1 MKGIYTMVKKL
12 MVAPDDVRKSHSIQ
26 LGSIPVNT
34 YNRTIKQELDL
45 KSGITP
51 ERCLRI
57 YRDMAM
63 IREFETMLDNI
74 KKLGSYHGTAYN
86 HAGPAHLSIGQEGA
100 AVGECV
106 HLNVEDHIFGS
117 HRSHGEIIA
126 KGLRAVQDLT
136 GNGLVPIM
144 EHYFGGSILKV
155 VQTHEP
161 NWEGLSITE
170 KGKKKPALATP
181 EEEELGIDFLLYG
194 LLAEI
199 FGRENGFNKG
209 MGGSMHAFCLP
220 FGAYPANAIV
230 GGSADIATG
239 AALFRKVR
247 RKSGLCVANIGD
259 ASVHCGPVWEALNF
273 STMAQYSELWGEGFE
288 GGLPIIFNFMDN
300 FYGMGGQPIG
310 ETAGFEHVARVGAGL
325 NPDNMHAEV
334 VDGNNPLALA
344 DAYKRKIELIKSGKG
359 PVLLDVL
366 CYRQS
371 GHSPSDQSAYRE
383 REEIELWK
391 SVDPLVE
398 YAAKLKDAGLASE
411 DDIKAIHAYVQ
422 RKVFKACTLAV
433 SEETSPRMTLSP
445 HQGVSQMM
453 FRNEVETLPGLERND
468 DIRMPL
474 EENARVKNI
483 AKKSRNGF
491 DENGAPL
498 KSTKAV
504 TFGEALFETIAH
516 HFYNDSRLVAYGE
529 ENRDWGGAF
538 AVYQGL
544 TEALPYNRL
553 FNSPISEAAIVG
565 TAVGLAM
572 EGGRALV
579 ELMYCDFMGRA
590 GDEVFNQLPKWQAMS
605 AGLIKMPV
613 VLRVSVGAKYGA
625 QHSQDWTTLAAHV
638 PGLKVIFPATPYS
651 AKGLMA
657 SALAGNDP
665 VIFFESQRLYN
676 QVEIF
681 HPGGVPA
688 DYYQLPIGEP
698 ARIKEGKDLTI
709 LTFGATLYRAMDAA
723 KRFEKE
729 FGLSAEVWDGQ
740 TLVPFNFDPIVESV
754 KKTGKLILCS
764 DACERGSYIHTIGS
778 QIAQM
783 AFDYLDAPVC
793 TVGAQNWI
801 VPPAEMEEEY
811 FPQAFS
817 FLDAYHQQI
826 KPLPGYT
833 PVINRAP
840 EEMIA
845 LNRLG
850 I

>member
-1 MKGIYTMVKKL
+1 MTKKIMV
-12 MVAPDDVRKSHSIQ
+12 VPDKVRKKGAIE
-26 LGSIPVNT
+26 LGAIPVNT
-34 YNRTIKQELDL
+34 YGKSIRKELES
-45 KSGITP
+45 KSGITM

-57 YRDMAM
+57 YRDMAV

-74 KKLGSYHGTAYN
+74 KKLGSYHGVEYN

-100 AVGECV
+100 AVGESV
-106 HLNVEDHIFGS
+106 YLTVDDHIFGS
-117 HRSHGEIIA
+117 HRSHGEILA
-126 KGLRAVQDLT
+126 KSLRAVEDLT
-136 GNGLVPIM
+136 GNGLVAMM
-144 EHYFGGSILKV
+144 EGYSQGAALKV
-155 VQTHEP
+155 VQQHDP
-161 NWEGLSITE
+161 NWEGLKLTE
-170 KGKKKPALATP
+170 KGKKNPALATS
-181 EEEELGIDFLLYG
+181 EEEELGVDFLLYG
-194 LLAEI
+194 LLAEV
-199 FGRENGFNKG
+199 FGRINGFNSG

-220 FGAYPANAIV
+220 FGVYPANAIV

-239 AALFRKVR
+239 AALYRHAR
-247 RKSGLCVANIGD
+247 RKGGVVVANIGD
-259 ASVHCGPVWEALNF
+259 ASVACGPVWEAMMF
-273 STMAQYSELWGEGFE
+273 SAMAQYKKLWGEDFK
-288 GGLPIIFNFMDN
+288 GGLPIIYNFMDN

-310 ETAGFEHVARVGAGL
+310 ETAGFDHVARVGAAL
-325 NPDNMHAEV
+325 NPECMHAEV

-344 DAYKRKIELIKSGKG
+344 DAYKRKVELIKSGKG

-383 REEIELWK
+383 REEIEMWK

-398 YAAKLKDAGLASE
+398 YGARLVEADVVTE
-411 DDIKAIHAYVQ
+411 DDLKAVQAYAQ
-422 RKVFKACTLAV
+422 RKVVKACTLAV
-433 SEETSPRMTLSP
+433 NVETSPRMKLGP
-445 HQGVSQMM
+445 HIGVSQLM
-453 FRNEVETLPGLERND
+453 FSNEQEELPGLERKD
-468 DIRMPL
+468 DVLLPL
-474 EENARVKNI
+474 EDIARVKAI
-483 AKKSRNGF
+483 AKKSRSGL
-491 DENGAPL
+491 DENGQTL
-498 KSTKAV
+498 KATKAV
-504 TFGEALFETIAH
+504 TFGEGLFESIVH
-516 HFYNDSRLVAYGE
+516 HFYNDSRLIAYGE

-565 TAVGLAM
+565 TGVGVAM

-625 QHSQDWTTLAAHV
+625 QHSQDWTALCAHV
-638 PGLKVIFPATPYS
+638 PGLKVVFPATPYS

-657 SALAGNDP
+657 TALSGNDP
-665 VIFFESQRLYN
+665 VIFCESQRLYN

-688 DYYQLPIGEP
+688 EYYRLPIGEP
-698 ARIKEGKDLTI
+698 ALIKPGSDLTI
-709 LTFGATLYRAMDAA
+709 LTFGATLYRAVDAA

-729 FGLSAEVWDGQ
+729 FGVSCEVIDGQ
-740 TLVPFNFDPIVESV
+740 TLVPFDYDLVLASV
-754 KKTGKLILCS
+754 KKTGKLIVAS
-764 DACERGSYIHTIGS
+764 DACERGSYLHTIAG
-778 QIAQM
+778 QVGQM
-783 AFDYLDAPVC
+783 AFDYLDAPIAV
-793 TVGAQNWI
+793 VGAKNWI
-801 VPPAEMEEEY
+801 VPPAEMEIDY
-811 FPQAFS
+811 FPQDFS

-826 KPLPGYT
+826 KPLAGYT
-833 PVINRAP
+833 PVELRSA

-845 LNRLG
+845 LNKQG